1 MKGIKFVKQYH
12 SDEWKQNMEITLA
25 ETNKTKY
32 GYIGI
37 VQVTISIYFNIY
49 LCSA

>member
-1 MKGIKFVKQYH
+1 
-12 SDEWKQNMEITLA
+12 MEITLA

-49 LCSA
+49 LCSAQTTVNYICMNELITNFS